1 MSGALPDSVAAAVV
15 GGSAQPE
22 VLEEDGPGVVWHVAG
37 DGVAKLVVLAVWVDR
52 GRDLQAQV
60 LHPPQIQEQ
69 VAVKAELVASDPHH
83 QVTRF

>member
-37 DGVAKLVVLAVWVDR
+37 DGVAKLVVLAVWVF
-52 GRDLQAQV
+52 DLP
-60 LHPPQIQEQ
+60 L
-69 VAVKAELVASDPHH
+69 
-83 QVTRF
+83 TFC